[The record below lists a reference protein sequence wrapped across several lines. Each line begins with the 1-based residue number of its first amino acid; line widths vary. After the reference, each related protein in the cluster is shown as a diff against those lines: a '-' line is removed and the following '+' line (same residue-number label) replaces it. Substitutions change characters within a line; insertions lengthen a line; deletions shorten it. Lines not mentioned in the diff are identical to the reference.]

1 MIVDYS
7 DGNTFELTHVFL
19 ELIFEDIKNH

>member
-7 DGNTFELTHVFL
+7 DGIAFELTHVFL